1 MYLSYLFQLTMANV
15 EITVLNDN
23 DHNPEFEKES
33 YVFSDVWYE
42 ENGLVGMVK
51 VRHYIYIL
59 IFFGIDGRL
68 SITKIRPTKLRL
80 TLQHQKHLK
89 IAQKRN

>member
-1 MYLSYLFQLTMANV
+1 MHLFYLFQLTMANV

-51 VRHYIYIL
+51 VRHQSQC
-59 IFFGIDGRL
+59 IDNQD
-68 SITKIRPTKLRL
+68 STHKTEIDIA
-80 TLQHQKHLK
+80 TLK
-89 IAQKRN
+89 AS